1 MEIEFNYEENR
12 FSELKNIIGS
22 IQSEGIYPSVV
33 GFRRPLFH
41 ILLKLLLPMLFSA
54 ILVFEDNVWM
64 SVPSLVVI
72 IFAYFSLQLA
82 LVKAGNFKTEMMNFV
97 LFIIVGYIS
106 AILLVEQNALAR
118 NYLGWFYIIFLG
130 IYITI
135 TSIGQL
141 QKVIKM
147 LKQNL
152 MGNE

>member
-1 MEIEFNYEENR
+1 
-12 FSELKNIIGS
+12 
-22 IQSEGIYPSVV
+22 
-33 GFRRPLFH
+33 
-41 ILLKLLLPMLFSA
+41 MLFSA